1 MTSTNP
7 AIVRDATERYRKERR
22 EAGESRGAF
31 DTEIRRLGGTPRVE
45 TEVRRSAAPANVAEI
60 LGIAATDETVVRARH
75 MYNGDQLV
83 QLADS
88 YVPMD
93 VAEAANIENPD
104 PGKGGII
111 SRMADAG
118 FEQTEVIEEVV
129 QYPATQIEADA
140 FGVEVGT
147 SLLQITHAG
156 YTATG
161 RAVEV
166 TVHRPG
172 PGWVLRFSAPLA

>member
-1 MTSTNP
+1 MSSND

-31 DTEIRRLGGTPRVE
+31 ETEIRRLGGTPRVE
-45 TEVRRSAAPANVAEI
+45 TAVSRSTAPAPVASI
-60 LGIAATDETVVRARH
+60 LDIASTEETVVRARH
-75 MYNGDQLV
+75 MYNGDTLV

-88 YVPMD
+88 YVPLD
-93 VAEAANIENPD
+93 VAEAAQIENPD

-118 FEQTEVIEEVV
+118 FEQTEVIEEVT
-129 QYPATQIEADA
+129 QYTATSIEAEA
-140 FGVEVGT
+140 FGVEVG
-147 SLLQITHAG
+147 SNLIQITHIG
-156 YTATG
+156 YTSAG

-172 PGWVLRFSAPLA
+172 PGW